1 MSDKRE
7 LKVGD
12 MIRDNDPRMK
22 GRRHYQVAMIGVTH
36 VYANLSALDEVRV
49 KREKV
54 YTDGKQ
60 RRSGWSLV
68 P

>member
-1 MSDKRE
+1 MSEKRE

-22 GRRHYQVAMIGVTH
+22 YRLRYQVSLISSTH

-54 YTDGKQ
+54 YTDDKP

-68 P
+68 S